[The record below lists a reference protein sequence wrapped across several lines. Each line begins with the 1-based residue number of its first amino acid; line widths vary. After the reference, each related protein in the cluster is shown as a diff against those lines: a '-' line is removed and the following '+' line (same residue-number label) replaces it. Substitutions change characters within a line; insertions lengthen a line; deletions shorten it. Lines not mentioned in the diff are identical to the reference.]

1 VMALLARRELVPRP
15 GFRSEVAHTRSH

>member
-15 GFRSEVAHTRSH
+15 GFRSEVAHTWSD